1 MTLRRPS
8 SLRAILKTQSSV
20 KTAEADMAKSL
31 KKRQSYAVGVKRVS
45 SDRAVVGVKNLETIN
60 KLYYESKNV

>member
-1 MTLRRPS
+1 LRTL
-8 SLRAILKTQSSV
+8 SSV
-20 KTAEADMAKSL
+20 KTAEAEMAKSL
-31 KKRQSYAVGVKRVS
+31 KKRQAYSVGVKRVS

>member
-1 MTLRRPS
+1 M
-8 SLRAILKTQSSV
+8 

-45 SDRAVVGVKNLETIN
+45 SDRAIVGVKNLEIVN
-60 KLYYESKNV
+60 KLYYESKSL